1 MSNAFIEAEKRHA
14 ASVGVPGT
22 LVINS
27 KRYPARIITVRG
39 QGFREQGGTLQ
50 TLKLSA
56 VILKSLLPASEIIDA
71 TNTTRGIKLQH
82 LETTTEY
89 RIDTGGVN
97 LSPNQVYWSLKCSQP
112 TAQ

>member
-14 ASVGVPGT
+14 ASVGVSGT

-27 KRYPARIITVRG
+27 KRYPARIVTVRG

-56 VILKSLLPASEIIDA
+56 VVLKSLLPATEIIDS
-71 TNTTRGIKLQH
+71 TNTTRAIKLQH
-82 LETTTEY
+82 LETATDY

-97 LSPNQVYWSLKCSQP
+97 LSPNGVYWSLRCS
-112 TAQ
+112 

>member
-27 KRYPARIITVRG
+27 KRYPARIVTVRG

-56 VILKSLLPASEIIDA
+56 VVLKSLLPATEIIDS
-71 TNTTRGIKLQH
+71 TNTTRSIKLQH
-82 LETTTEY
+82 LETATDY

-97 LSPNQVYWSLKCSQP
+97 LSPHGFYWSLRCSQP